1 METAAAYKYF
11 FITEVVFEILRNIL
25 YLLTSAELSGS
36 HNNTMTRFNYTTKIF
51 LFHVST
57 VVMVVLHLL
66 SISGTHG
73 PKQII
78 EEL

>member
-57 VVMVVLHLL
+57 VVMVGLHYKVYRALM
-66 SISGTHG
+66 G
-73 PKQII
+73 PNK
-78 EEL
+78 